1 MSMSIN
7 PTKWS
12 PDTKKNTATVGV
24 LGLAGAGANYI
35 QKKATYNS
43 YNWNSAINKPL
54 KALANSEKEF
64 FGSKFLKK
72 AAAKIAEKSTK
83 FVESGREFFGSKILR
98 NAAAGIAEK
107 SAKLANSE
115 KEFFGS
121 KFLKNTAAKIAKKSA
136 RQKLLFGLAAVT
148 IGTVM
153 GIREHFSKQ
162 KGEKIA
168 TDKFSKKIEAKNKK
182 LQAKDRLMN
191 RLEVEVGLQD
201 DKIKNYEDT
210 IDKLEAAAEKL
221 GVAEDLANELKK
233 QMEPEEK

>member
-1 MSMSIN
+1 MALSIN

-24 LGLAGAGANYI
+24 LGLAGYGANYI
-35 QKKATYNS
+35 QKTAKYNS

-54 KALANSEKEF
+54 KAFAKSGEF
-64 FGSKFLKK
+64 FGSKLLKNV
-72 AAAKIAEKSTK
+72 AAEIAEKSAK
-83 FVESGREFFGSKILR
+83 VAESGREFFGSKILR

-107 SAKLANSE
+107 SAKFAKSE

-121 KFLKNTAAKIAKKSA
+121 KFLKNAAAEIAKKSA
-136 RQKLLFGLAAVT
+136 RQKLLAGLAVVT

-168 TDKFSKKIEAKNKK
+168 
-182 LQAKDRLMN
+182 
-191 RLEVEVGLQD
+191 
-201 DKIKNYEDT
+201 
-210 IDKLEAAAEKL
+210 AEKL
-221 GVAEDLANELKK
+221 
-233 QMEPEEK
+233 